1 MNKLLSA
8 YITTREHTV
17 TLCEPLAIEDYV
29 PQPEEF
35 VSPPKWHLG
44 HTTWFFEEFILKENV
59 PGYRLFHQQYG
70 YLFNSYYNF
79 AGQRIARH
87 RRGILTRPTVAEVM
101 AYRKYVDEHMQDLL
115 AKGPDEELEQ
125 LIILGINHE
134 QQHQELLITDLK
146 YTFSLNPLYPVYK
159 KDYSLVDDRPKSVAT
174 FMSIPAGRYT
184 IGADNKGFA
193 YDNERQQ
200 HQVYLDSYQ
209 IASELVTNG
218 EYLRFVEDDGYRQFA
233 WWHDEAYAW
242 LQQHSVRH
250 PLYWCKIDDQWYQY
264 TLGGLVALDPQAT
277 LAHISYYEA
286 AAYAA
291 WSGKRLPTEFE
302 WEVASAAFSWG
313 QRWEW
318 TNSAY
323 LPYPGF
329 RIAPGAIGEYN
340 GKFMVNQMVLRGA
353 SRATYPGHSRATYR
367 NFFHPHL
374 QWQLTGIRLAQ

>member
-1 MNKLLSA
+1 MNNLLTA

-17 TLCEPLAIEDYV
+17 TLCVPLAIEDYV

-44 HTTWFFEEFILKENV
+44 HTTWFFEEFILKDKM
-59 PGYRLFHQQYG
+59 PGYRLFHQQYA

-115 AKGPDEELEQ
+115 AKGPEEEIVQ
-125 LIILGINHE
+125 LITLGINHE

-159 KDYSLVDDRPKSVAT
+159 KGYSLVDDCPQSAFT
-174 FMSIPAGRYT
+174 FISIPGGRYT

-200 HQVYLDSYQ
+200 HQIYLGGFQ

-218 EYLRFVEDDGYRQFA
+218 DFLQFVEDEGYRQFA

-242 LQQHSVRH
+242 LQQYGVRH
-250 PLYWCKIDDQWYQY
+250 PLYWRQIDDQWYQY
-264 TLGGLVALDPQAT
+264 TLGGLVELDPKAT
-277 LAHISYYEA
+277 LAHVSYYEA

-329 RIAPGAIGEYN
+329 RVAPGAIGEYN